1 MPHDCGRTERQIV
14 VDTFMRF
21 NPGYD
26 PDSVP
31 RKSNLVAV
39 SHHLHTAAELKGIF
53 GPGSPCCPRGIS
65 KPTIL
70 DMVARQKQKEID
82 DRRGRPPA
90 VPEHVLAKVLT
101 VLTMVVSARATIVSA
116 PMLQPIALGVLVAY
130 GYGNLLRNP
139 EQKKKGLFTAG
150 CDWIRAL
157 MKSKGWRPCRPAG
170 NTRCALCWNPCSP
183 APCTLM
189 CTHNPYPNMAGK
201 CLVTDPSSCIGSCFG
216 SPTSS
221 PSTPSPR
228 SLWSMVTTLV
238 CPPPARHL
246 PRTRCP
252 ARDAT
257 HKMPPE
263 MRPRCARVRCA
274 LRS

>member
-14 VDTFMRF
+14 VDTFLRF
-21 NPGYD
+21 NPSYD

-39 SHHLHTAAELKGIF
+39 SHHLHTAAELKSIF
-53 GPGSPCCPRGIS
+53 GPGSPCSPRGIS
-65 KPTIL
+65 KATIL
-70 DMVARQKQKEID
+70 RMVARQEQKEID

-90 VPEHVLAKVLT
+90 VPEDMLAKVLT

-116 PMLQPIALGVLVAY
+116 PMLQPIALGVLIAY
-130 GYGNLLRNP
+130 GYGTLLRDP

-150 CDWIRAL
+150 CHWIRAL
-157 MKSKGWRPCRPAG
+157 MKSKGWRACRRAG
-170 NTRCALCWNPCSP
+170 NTRCALRWNPCSP

-189 CTHNPYPNMAGK
+189 CTHNPTPIMAGK
-201 CLVTDPSSCIGSCFG
+201 CLVMDPSSLIGSCFD

-221 PSTPSPR
+221 PSTPSRR
-228 SLWSMVTTLV
+228 SSWSMATTLV

-246 PRTRCP
+246 PRTRCHP
-252 ARDAT
+252 PDA
-257 HKMPPE
+257 P
-263 MRPRCARVRCA
+263 
-274 LRS
+274 